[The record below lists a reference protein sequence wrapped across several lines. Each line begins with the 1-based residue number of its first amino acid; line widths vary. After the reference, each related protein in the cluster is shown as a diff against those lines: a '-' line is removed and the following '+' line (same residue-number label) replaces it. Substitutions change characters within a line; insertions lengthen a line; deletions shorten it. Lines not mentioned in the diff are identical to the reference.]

1 MATIKID
8 GVTVIL
14 SENERRITGIGTV
27 IKKMLKTGADIIIKS
42 QQEHLD
48 ADVLGYTPKEP
59 VRRTGELSRS
69 IKAGPVTA
77 TLDEAKIEVWPQGE
91 RTDKWHKKPARN
103 AEIGFV
109 TNYGK
114 SGVRA
119 RPFIQQAVDATD
131 EVIKRRWEEM
141 LNEYMAN
148 G

>member
-1 MATIKID
+1 MASIKVD
-8 GVTVIL
+8 GVTMSL
-14 SENERRITGIGTV
+14 NENERRIAGIGTV
-27 IKKMLKTGADIIIKS
+27 IRKMLKTGADIIIKS
-42 QQEHLD
+42 QQAHLD
-48 ADVLGYTPKEP
+48 AAVLGYTPQEP

-69 IKAGPVTA
+69 IKSGPVKA
-77 TLDEAKIEVWPQGE
+77 TRDEARIEVWPQGE

-109 TNYGK
+109 TNYGR

-119 RPFIQQAVDATD
+119 RPFIQQAVNATDAT
-131 EVIKRRWEEM
+131 IKRRWEEM

>member
-1 MATIKID
+1 MASIKID

-14 SENERRITGIGTV
+14 SENERLMTGIGTV
-27 IKKMLKTGADIIIKS
+27 IRKMLKTGAGIIIES
-42 QQEHLD
+42 QRAHLD
-48 ADVLGYTPKEP
+48 AAVLGYTTREP

-69 IKAGPVTA
+69 IKAGSVTV
-77 TLDEAKIEVWPQGE
+77 TRDEARIEVWPQGE

>member
-1 MATIKID
+1 MAAIKID
-8 GVTVIL
+8 GVTLVL
-14 SENERRITGIGTV
+14 HENDKKLMGMDELMR
-27 IKKMLKTGADIIIKS
+27 KMLKSGADIIIKS
-42 QQEHLD
+42 QQAHID
-48 ADVLGYTPKEP
+48 TAVLGYTPKEP

-77 TLDEAKIEVWPQGE
+77 TRDEAKIEVWPQGE

-109 TNYGK
+109 TNYGR
-114 SGVRA
+114 SGVQA

-131 EVIKRRWEEM
+131 ETIKRRWEEM

>member
-1 MATIKID
+1 MASIKIE

-14 SENERRITGIGTV
+14 SENERRITGIGAV

-48 ADVLGYTPKEP
+48 AAVLGYTPKEP

-69 IKAGPVTA
+69 IKAGQVTA
-77 TLDEAKIEVWPQGE
+77 TRDEAKIEVWPQGE

-109 TNYGK
+109 TNYGR

-131 EVIKRRWEEM
+131 ETIKRRWEEM